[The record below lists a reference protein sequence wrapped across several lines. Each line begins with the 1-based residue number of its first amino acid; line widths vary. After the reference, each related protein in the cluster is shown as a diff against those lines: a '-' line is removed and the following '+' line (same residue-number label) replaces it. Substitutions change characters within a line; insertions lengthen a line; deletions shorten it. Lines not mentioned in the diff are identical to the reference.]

1 MKKIVDFFAAIFA
14 PFIIITAYSYC
25 YHLME
30 IYKITADDLNLK
42 LLLFIVLLVNAF
54 AGVGMFFIC
63 KHAASRRYSKR
74 IPFEYLLGLLLI
86 VYTNLYFFFPQ
97 PFRFTL
103 FSYADR
109 LSGVFAGIYVCLFI
123 YLIRRRGKMAKLKN
137 TSDTVIPIHK

>member
-30 IYKITADDLNLK
+30 VYKRTADDLIP
-42 LLLFIVLLVNAF
+42 LLFIVLLVNAF

-86 VYTNLYFFFPQ
+86 VYTNLYFFFSQ

-123 YLIRRRGKMAKLKN
+123 YLMHRRTKMARLKN
-137 TSDTVIPIHK
+137 TSDSSHSDT